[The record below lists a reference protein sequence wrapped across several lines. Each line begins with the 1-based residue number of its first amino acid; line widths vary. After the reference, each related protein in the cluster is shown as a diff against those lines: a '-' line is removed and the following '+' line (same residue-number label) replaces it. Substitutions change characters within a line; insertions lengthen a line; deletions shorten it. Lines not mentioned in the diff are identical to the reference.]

1 MEHNG
6 GSGGISTPNQRN
18 GTFSNV
24 EFVKCLTNTLA
35 SEEYL
40 KGVSS
45 INGIVKIYPL
55 IASSSAFFLL
65 LSYSSSLALFL
76 ASFSLSFSS
85 LANFISSSM
94 SRFSWL
100 VKALPQDLGLRV
112 GALRRRFWVAK
123 QFTNSS

>member
-6 GSGGISTPNQRN
+6 ESGGISTPNQRN

-35 SEEYL
+35 SEGYL

-65 LSYSSSLALFL
+65 LSYSSFL
-76 ASFSLSFSS
+76 L
-85 LANFISSSM
+85 
-94 SRFSWL
+94 
-100 VKALPQDLGLRV
+100 
-112 GALRRRFWVAK
+112 
-123 QFTNSS
+123 